1 MFRPKARDRK
11 HCNMLC
17 YKISIGYALTSY
29 AAYKPS
35 GFPHDTDSKDK
46 RWGFRI
52 LDLGPFA

>member
-1 MFRPKARDRK
+1 
-11 HCNMLC
+11 MLC